1 MADNDVGLPD
11 EADDQA
17 ARDEPALTPERDD
30 AVAASRSTEVAVV
43 TVGGSPAVRWRERAL
58 AVRAAVP
65 QLARNPV
72 VVGVS
77 ATVATV
83 ALRLAVDAAQRV
95 VGGSTP
101 ARPRNVAVTGRIL
114 HEVHVVR
121 HVHVVQHVV
130 HHHYPYGALP
140 PWSRWPPP

>member
-1 MADNDVGLPD
+1 MADDD
-11 EADDQA
+11 EGVPGATEKQTP
-17 ARDEPALTPERDD
+17 RDEDRLASGDD
-30 AVAASRSTEVAVV
+30 RATAEDRPTEVAVV
-43 TVGGSPAVRWRERAL
+43 RVGGSPAVQWRKRAL

-72 VVGVS
+72 VVGAS
-77 ATVATV
+77 AAVATV
-83 ALRLAVDAAQRV
+83 ALRVAVDVAQRAI
-95 VGGSTP
+95 GASGSS
-101 ARPRNVAVTGRIL
+101 RPSSVAVTGSIL

-121 HVHVVQHVV
+121 HVHVVHHVM